1 MCLSDHILLTSCMT
15 QSLFIVSTVCVYT
28 FFCIFLYGA
37 LCPRFCYGS
46 YAVEM
51 VIIII
56 KIIINISN
64 STKTRA
70 W

>member
-1 MCLSDHILLTSCMT
+1 MCLSAHILLTSCMT

-37 LCPRFCYGS
+37 MCLRFCYGS
-46 YAVEM
+46 YTVEIF
-51 VIIII
+51 IIII
-56 KIIINISN
+56 IIIINIRN
-64 STKTRA
+64 STKTRV